1 MARTTI
7 DYGIDLGTTNSV
19 VAIMERRGARVLTGP
34 DNQLSTP
41 SAVHVRATGEVIVG
55 AAAKERAVKDEANT
69 RVRWKRIIGLTEGAD
84 VAKTFAASGRQMLPH
99 ELSAEVLKSLRDTI
113 RDRRGDEPREIVIT
127 IPAAFD
133 SLQTDATKTA
143 AHLAGFEECYLL
155 QEPIAAGLAYGLE
168 KMDETA
174 YWLIYDFG
182 GGTFDASVI
191 YLDEGLPTVKGHAGD
206 AFLGGTDI
214 DSDLVSVFLRPA
226 LLADHD
232 LEPHDPDSGFWRE
245 IDSELIECAEE
256 AKIRVCRSRKEAAI
270 KIEELCKDRNGNR
283 VEFNFVLKPEH
294 VIEVTKPYIAQTVTF
309 SKACLAEAKIGPED
323 LDKVVMVGG
332 STMNPWVREAIEKE
346 FGRPLEISIDPMTV
360 VAEGAAMF
368 AGTVN
373 RKLRD
378 DDVPQGSF
386 GLEVTSQLTIDESP
400 ADFSARIVRTDGAEI
415 PDGLTIELIDDG
427 AEWTTG
433 RIQVRDNG
441 VVRTRL
447 RVAEDEGATF
457 RVQLSNAQGV
467 ALDCVPETFEI
478 RWGAGA
484 SVDMPLSDHI
494 GVGLNSGELM
504 PILRKGSALP
514 ARGRNDVRTVH
525 EVRKGD
531 GDSRLLIPLFEGSNL
546 LRAERNAHL
555 ITIEIR
561 GEDVPEDIPAG
572 TQAEVM
578 LYCDKMARQLFVEVL
593 FPTIDEHFV
602 NTTVAMDKRVPDLEH
617 IRRMLI
623 REERRQERLAEEVA
637 EVDDQALRSL
647 LAEVEAQ
654 DYAMQVRRQ
663 ITERRDADALKNAE
677 TQVRRFAS
685 ELDRV
690 EDALQMPK
698 VIAELD
704 TWMESAE
711 GLVQRSEDAAEY
723 QVLLNLRSEVDA
735 ARHSRSILELR
746 QRLAGVQ
753 RFVSRLREG
762 DVQWW
767 VDVHGYLNDNLG
779 RMREHNI
786 ALMLF
791 KQAETARDNN
801 DFDSFKA
808 AVRQLIGQLPDAG
821 GSLDLS
827 SDPDGSG
834 VSGL

>member
-19 VAIMERRGARVLTGP
+19 VAVMERRGARVLTGP

-41 SAVHVRATGEVIVG
+41 SAVHVTAAGEVIVG
-55 AAAKERAVKDEANT
+55 ASAKARAVNDEANT

-84 VAKTFAASGRQMLPH
+84 VVKTFADSGRQMLPH
-99 ELSAEVLKSLRDTI
+99 ELSAEVLKSLRETI

-133 SLQTDATKTA
+133 SLQIDATKTA

-214 DSDLVSVFLRPA
+214 DTDLVSLYLRPA
-226 LLADHD
+226 LLDQHD
-232 LEPHDPDSGFWRE
+232 LDPHDPESQFWIDVDSHLVEW
-245 IDSELIECAEE
+245 AEE
-256 AKIRVCRSRKEAAI
+256 AKIRVCRTRKEAAI
-270 KIEELCKDRNGNR
+270 DKNGLCVDRDGNQ
-283 VEFNFVLKPEH
+283 VDFNFVLKPEH

-309 SKACLAEAKIGPED
+309 SKACLAEAKITPAD
-323 LDKVVMVGG
+323 IDKVVMVGG

-373 RKLRD
+373 RKLSD

-400 ADFSARIVRTDGAEI
+400 ADFSARIVRRDGAEV
-415 PDGLTIELIDDG
+415 PSGLTIELIDDG

-447 RVAEDEGATF
+447 RVQEDEGATF

-467 ALDCVPETFEI
+467 ALDCVPERFEI

-514 ARGRNDVRTVH
+514 ARGRKDVRTVH
-525 EVRKGD
+525 DVRKGD
-531 GDSRLLIPLFEGSNL
+531 PESRLLIPLFEGSNL

-555 ITIEIR
+555 ITIEIK
-561 GEDVPEDIPAG
+561 GDDVPDDIPSG

-578 LYCDKMARQLFVEVL
+578 LYCDKMARELFVEVL

-602 NTTVAMDKRVPDLEH
+602 DAKVAMDKRVPDIDH

-623 REERRQERLAEEVA
+623 REERRLETLTEEVA
-637 EVDDQALRSL
+637 EVDDDAISSL
-647 LAEVEAQ
+647 LKEVEAQ

-690 EDALQMPK
+690 EDALQLPK
-698 VIAELD
+698 VVAELD
-704 TWMESAE
+704 SWMESAE
-711 GLVQRSEDAAEY
+711 ELVLRHDDPAEH

-735 ARHSRSILELR
+735 ARRSGSILELR
-746 QRLAGVQ
+746 HRLANVQ
-753 RFVSRLREG
+753 RFVSRLRES

-767 VDVHGYLNDNLG
+767 VDVHGYLNENIE
-779 RMREHNI
+779 RMRERNI

-791 KQAETARDNN
+791 KQADSARDNN

-808 AVRQLIGQLPDAG
+808 AVRQLIGQLPDADG
-821 GSLDLS
+821 RPGLP
-827 SDPDGSG
+827 SDPDRSG